1 MHSLIE
7 IFKTGG
13 LTLASIFLLALV
25 AAFVL
30 FERLIATAGVRERVR
45 TTTDSLIKLLYQG
58 ELATARTQAAAMEPD
73 VGALFTEALGRMAQN
88 RPGVRETIERQRA
101 QFNQGLRKGLW
112 MLGTIAAASPFIG
125 LFGTVVGI
133 MQSFK
138 DIAETG
144 GGGFSVVSRGLSEAL
159 ITTAAGIIVAVMA
172 VVFYNFLQARLAKIA
187 FVVRLSCEELAEVLL
202 ERRGAGGKEKHGD
215 LGSTGT

>member
-1 MHSLIE
+1 MTTLVD

-13 LTLASIFLLALV
+13 ITLVSIVLLAIL

-30 FERLIATAGVRERVR
+30 FERLIATSGVRERVR
-45 TTTDSLIKLLYQG
+45 TATDSLIKLLYQG
-58 ELATARTQAAAMEPD
+58 ELSTARTQAAALPSP
-73 VGALFTEALGRMAQN
+73 VGDLFTEALGRVAQG
-88 RPGVRETIERQRA
+88 RAGVRETIERQRA
-101 QFNQGLRKGLW
+101 QFNQGLRGGLW
-112 MLGTIAAASPFIG
+112 MLGTIAAAAPFVG

-133 MQSFK
+133 MQSFR

-144 GGGFSVVSRGLSEAL
+144 GGGFAVVSRGLSEAL
-159 ITTAAGIIVAVMA
+159 VTTAAGIIVAVMA

-187 FVVRLSCEELAEVLL
+187 FTVRLSCEEFAEVLL
-202 ERRGAGGKEKHGD
+202 ERRQAKEQRDGN

>member
-1 MHSLIE
+1 MNTLID

-13 LTLASIFLLALV
+13 VTLVSIVLLAIL

-30 FERLIATAGVRERVR
+30 FERLIATSGVRERVR
-45 TTTDSLIKLLYQG
+45 TATDSLIKLLYQG
-58 ELATARTQAAAMEPD
+58 ELATARSQAASVAGP
-73 VGALFTEALGRMAQN
+73 VGDLFTEALGRVAQN
-88 RPGVRETIERQRA
+88 RAGVRETIERQRA
-101 QFNQGLRKGLW
+101 QFNQGLRQGLW
-112 MLGTIAAASPFIG
+112 MLGTIAAAAPFIG

-144 GGGFSVVSRGLSEAL
+144 GGGFAVVSRGLSEAL

-187 FVVRLSCEELAEVLL
+187 FVVRLSCEELTEVLL
-202 ERRGAGGKEKHGD
+202 ERREPKA
-215 LGSTGT
+215 